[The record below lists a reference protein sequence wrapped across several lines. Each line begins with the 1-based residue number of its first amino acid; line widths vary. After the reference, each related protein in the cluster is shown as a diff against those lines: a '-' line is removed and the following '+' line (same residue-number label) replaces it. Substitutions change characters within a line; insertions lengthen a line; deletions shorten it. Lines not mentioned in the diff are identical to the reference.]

1 MISDERKV
9 EIESW
14 DINYLIE
21 KGTQLQEQAN
31 STYEEVKLI
40 KFLLLKHMRETNAT
54 MLAHPMVEC
63 KAKKENTSWNY
74 NLLKPIL
81 ELLDQS
87 DIESFYQPAHWG
99 EPIWLEEKFDMR
111 VGKGF
116 LKYGGDVK
124 QIIEGATVQGEIK
137 DITLKRKEI

>member
-31 STYEEVKLI
+31 STYEEIKLI

-87 DIESFYQPAHWG
+87 DIESFYQPARWG
-99 EPIWLEEKFDMR
+99 EAPWLEEKFDMR

-124 QIIEGATVQGEIK
+124 QIIESATVQGEIK
-137 DITLKRKEI
+137 DITLKRKES

>member
-116 LKYGGDVK
+116 LKYGGGVK

>member
-9 EIESW
+9 EIETW

-63 KAKKENTSWNY
+63 KAKKELTSWNY

-87 DIESFYQPAHWG
+87 DIEAFYQPARWG
-99 EPIWLEEKFDMR
+99 EAPWLEEKFDMR

-124 QIIEGATVQGEIK
+124 QIIESATVQGEIK

>member
-31 STYEEVKLI
+31 STYEEIKLI

-87 DIESFYQPAHWG
+87 DIESFYQPARWG
-99 EPIWLEEKFDMR
+99 EAPWLEEKFDMR

-124 QIIEGATVQGEIK
+124 QIIESATVQGEIK

>member
-31 STYEEVKLI
+31 SIYEEVKLI

-87 DIESFYQPAHWG
+87 DIESFYQPARWG
-99 EPIWLEEKFDMR
+99 EAPWLEEKFDMR

-124 QIIEGATVQGEIK
+124 QIIESATVQGEIK
-137 DITLKRKEI
+137 DITLKRKES

>member
-9 EIESW
+9 EIETW

-63 KAKKENTSWNY
+63 KAKKELTSWNY

-87 DIESFYQPAHWG
+87 DIEAFYQPARWG
-99 EPIWLEEKFDMR
+99 EAPWLEEKFDMR

-124 QIIEGATVQGEIK
+124 QIIEDATVQGEIK

>member
-9 EIESW
+9 EIETW

-87 DIESFYQPAHWG
+87 DIEAFYQPARWG
-99 EPIWLEEKFDMR
+99 EAPWLEEKFDMR

-124 QIIEGATVQGEIK
+124 QIIESATIQGEIK
-137 DITLKRKEI
+137 DIILKRKEI

>member
-9 EIESW
+9 EIETW
-14 DINYLIE
+14 DINFLIE

-74 NLLKPIL
+74 NLLKPVLEHLDKSGIL
-81 ELLDQS
+81 SLVLKGLSLIPHVLLN
-87 DIESFYQPAHWG
+87 
-99 EPIWLEEKFDMR
+99 R
-111 VGKGF
+111 VFGRF
-116 LKYGGDVK
+116 VSNSSALTHLIFNPLKMYF
-124 QIIEGATVQGEIK
+124 
-137 DITLKRKEI
+137 

>member
-1 MISDERKV
+1 ET
-9 EIESW
+9 W

-74 NLLKPIL
+74 NLLKPVL

-87 DIESFYQPAHWG
+87 DIEAFYQPARWG
-99 EPIWLEEKFDMR
+99 EAPWLEEKFDMR

-116 LKYGGDVK
+116 LKYGGEVK
-124 QIIEGATVQGEIK
+124 QIIESATVQGEIK
-137 DITLKRKEI
+137 DITLKRKES

>member
-31 STYEEVKLI
+31 SIYEEVKLI

-81 ELLDQS
+81 EHLDQS
-87 DIESFYQPAHWG
+87 DICLLYTSPSPRDRQKSRMPSSA
-99 EPIWLEEKFDMR
+99 
-111 VGKGF
+111 
-116 LKYGGDVK
+116 
-124 QIIEGATVQGEIK
+124 
-137 DITLKRKEI
+137 

>member
-87 DIESFYQPAHWG
+87 DIEAFYQPARWG
-99 EPIWLEEKFDMR
+99 EAPWLEEKFDMR

-124 QIIEGATVQGEIK
+124 QIIESATIQGEIK
-137 DITLKRKEI
+137 DIILKRKEI

>member
-14 DINYLIE
+14 DVNYLIE

-124 QIIEGATVQGEIK
+124 QIIESATIQGEIK
-137 DITLKRKEI
+137 DIILKRKEI

>member
-9 EIESW
+9 EIETW
-14 DINYLIE
+14 DINFLIE

-87 DIESFYQPAHWG
+87 DIEAFYQPARWG
-99 EPIWLEEKFDMR
+99 EAPWLEEKFDMR

-124 QIIEGATVQGEIK
+124 QIIESATVQGEIK

>member
-9 EIESW
+9 EIETW

-63 KAKKENTSWNY
+63 KAKKELTSWNY
-74 NLLKPIL
+74 NLLKPVL

-87 DIESFYQPAHWG
+87 DIEAFYQPARWG
-99 EPIWLEEKFDMR
+99 EAPWLEEKFDMR

-124 QIIEGATVQGEIK
+124 QIIESATVQGEIK

>member
-9 EIESW
+9 EITSW
-14 DINYLIE
+14 DINFLME
-21 KGTQLQEQAN
+21 KGTQLQEQASN
-31 STYEEVKLI
+31 IYEEVKLI

-74 NLLKPIL
+74 NLLKPVL
-81 ELLDQS
+81 EHLDKS

-99 EPIWLEEKFDMR
+99 EAPWVEEKFDMR
-111 VGKGF
+111 VGKGY
-116 LKYGGDVK
+116 LKYGGEVK
-124 QIIEGATVQGEIK
+124 DIIMGATVQGEIK
-137 DITLKRKEI
+137 DIILKRKEL